1 MLKLKLTGDFQK
13 SIAEQLE
20 LDGLGSIKDGYLL
33 VSDKD
38 VYQLSTAELGQLDAP
53 DYFAGTLTVTLVGR
67 GGCRIGFDDEFA
79 RAISAYSYDGCI
91 LRYDSRDYIL
101 PYDMFCVLCKVH
113 DFIET
118 QNSSIMFE
126 IIELIRSFDSGRIRL
141 VGWNNSETIIAVPK
155 IKIDI
160 QIGQDGSSRI
170 RPYLEGV
177 SEQNQEEHLKAI
189 LKAKDTESILE
200 IQQTENGRA
209 RVRHVIHSKEL
220 EAYKRIFEVGTLS
233 PSDTEKFLRNPT
245 AFILDGDES
254 VDDVAINF
262 DSYRILGMD
271 KPYHGHFGSN
281 PLDSPIAKALKS
293 DDVGEQDG
301 GAEDVKSAIRG
312 FCNNKSLEEITK
324 IKDGLW
330 KAIEN
335 DDPSYELEPGN
346 IIPNSK
352 FHQAFEFLEKII
364 KKAEEQVGPDP
375 DPDSDRVHPPTKIVI
390 SIAPNDEISVQA
402 VTSHLKTLDK
412 IRVDDLEMGQL
423 FDDFKSGFHP
433 KSYQIQGVNWLVD
446 LHRNR
451 FHGGILADDMGLGK
465 TFQLIAFIT
474 YLINRS
480 DDFEG
485 KRILIVAP
493 KALLDNW
500 NNEFE
505 KFLKPE
511 VLENVAIRVLR
522 GRDLSR
528 IKKSETEGQGHYNT
542 FDVKQFLSSPLNI
555 LLLSYETLSNYQ
567 FAFADPQFNWG
578 CIIYDEAHKIKNP
591 NAQTSQAARAI
602 SSLCPFNVL
611 LTGTPIENELR
622 DLWALFDVFA
632 PEHFG
637 SWKLFKDS
645 YVKNQKNDPSTED
658 RLRTHASKY
667 LLRRLKKDYLKEL
680 PNKHEI
686 EHTVTLTEPEIKDY
700 LELRDMDEPTLTRLH
715 KLKMFSLVGKTL
727 SPEDICN
734 FSKFKKLTELLDDI
748 QQKQE
753 KALIFIVRKEA
764 QNILKHAIHKRYGI
778 EVNIVNG
785 ETTNTQHL
793 IDRFQSKEGF
803 GVIILSTVAAGVGLT
818 ITAANHVFHYE
829 RWWNA
834 SKEDQASDRAYRI
847 GQAKD
852 VYIHYLLT
860 DIPKQGGQTITTLD
874 MAIHELISNKRDTAG
889 FLIPPKNITT
899 DEVVNGT
906 GLGTFES
913 ILKQLD
919 WKEFEQLVLELYQA
933 QGYQGK
939 LTPIGEEDY
948 GADVI
953 VQQGD
958 VRIAVQCKHSSKG
971 RIQDD
976 MAIRGLVQQSRPVWN
991 VNKLVAVTNTEFS
1004 RTAKQAAEE
1013 YGVELIEGLELIKLI
1028 REYKDRIP
1036 VLQAEGL

>member
-20 LDGLGSIKDGYLL
+20 LDGLGSIQNGYLL
-33 VSDKD
+33 VSDQD

-79 RAISAYSYDGCI
+79 RAISAYSHDGCI
-91 LRYDSRDYIL
+91 LRYDGRDYIL

-126 IIELIRSFDSGRIRL
+126 IIELIRSFESGRIRL
-141 VGWNNSETIIAVPK
+141 VGWNNSETIVAVPK

-160 QIGQDGSSRI
+160 HVEQDGSSRI

-177 SEQNQEEHLKAI
+177 SEHEQRERLHAI
-189 LKAKDTESILE
+189 LEAKDTESILE
-200 IQQTENGRA
+200 IQQTENGQA

-233 PSDTEKFLRNPT
+233 PSDTKKFLHNPT

-254 VDDVAINF
+254 VDDVSINF
-262 DSYRILGMD
+262 DSYRIIGMD
-271 KPYHGHFGSN
+271 EPYHGYFGSN
-281 PLDSPIAKALKS
+281 PLDSPIAKALEQ
-293 DDVGEQDG
+293 DDSGKQDG
-301 GAEDVKSAIRG
+301 GAEDVKSTIRG
-312 FCNNKSLEEITK
+312 FCNNKTLEEIRKTK
-324 IKDGLW
+324 DDLW
-330 KAIEN
+330 EAIRN
-335 DDPSYELEPGN
+335 GDPSYELEPGN
-346 IIPNSK
+346 SIPASK
-352 FHQAFEFLEKII
+352 FREAFKFLEKIVQE
-364 KKAEEQVGPDP
+364 AEEDAR
-375 DPDSDRVHPPTKIVI
+375 DRPPGTKIVI

-423 FDDFKSGFHP
+423 FDDFKPSFRP

-465 TFQLIAFIT
+465 TFQLITFIT

-511 VLENVAIRVLR
+511 VLENIAIRVLR
-522 GRDLSR
+522 GRDLSK
-528 IKKSETEGQGHYNT
+528 IKEVKLEGQGRYNT
-542 FDVKQFLSSPLNI
+542 FDVKKFLSNPLNV

-637 SWKLFKDS
+637 SWKTFKDS
-645 YVKNQKNDPSTED
+645 YVKNQKTDLSTED

-715 KLKMFSLVGKTL
+715 KLKMFSLVGKAL

-753 KALIFIVRKEA
+753 KVLIFIVRKEA

-847 GQAKD
+847 GQTKD

-860 DIPKQGGQTITTLD
+860 DIPKQGGQAITTLD
-874 MAIHELISNKRDTAG
+874 MAIHELIGNKRKTAG
-889 FLIPPKNITT
+889 FLIPPKNITA
-899 DEVVNGT
+899 DEVVNGA

-913 ILKQLD
+913 ILKQFD

-933 QGYQGK
+933 QGFQGH

-953 VQQGD
+953 VQQED

-971 RIQDD
+971 RVQDD
-976 MAIRGLVQQSRPVWN
+976 TAILGLVRQSRSVWN

-1004 RTAKQAAEE
+1004 RTAKQVAEE
-1013 YGVELIEGLELIKLI
+1013 HGVELIEGLDLIKLI

-1036 VLQAEGL
+1036 RLQVEGL